1 MKVKK
6 NKGFTLVELI
16 IVIAIIGILAAVLI
30 PTVSGYITKARRSN
44 DVQLAGA
51 MTNEVQNYCAK
62 YDLDVNNLLGTDI
75 RTILLYR
82 GFDLEPRRDDWTFVF
97 DRETTKV
104 EVVDFD
110 EGGVFAELAYEPLD
124 PTHVVE
130 NYFLLGK
137 GESGIERA
145 VDMLCNLSEAT
156 DFDSALVLV
165 TDSDYLEVLNEFD
178 PDNTLYIIG
187 GGIVTSAVD
196 PVNITKVVCTELVT
210 HLPKLVKNSVDY
222 EAVIPTT
229 NLPQVLRTSEVANSK
244 FPNAKVVDVLKVN
257 KIDLKQLGFEYSETS
272 LYKFQLGK
280 YVVDSKLQVFSDE
293 IISVLK
299 ISDSTNDYA
308 VKRKFTISYY
318 NEDGLF
324 ATGYIYYSV
333 NQAIELQPEI

>member
-30 PTVSGYITKARRSN
+30 PSISGYITKARRSN

-51 MTNEVQNYCAK
+51 MTNEIQNYCAK

-82 GFDLEPRRDDWTFVF
+82 GFDLEPRKDDWTFVYNI
-97 DRETTKV
+97 ETKKV
-104 EVVDFD
+104 EVVDFG
-110 EGGVFAELAYEPLD
+110 EGGVFAELNYEPLD
-124 PTHVVE
+124 PTHIEE

-137 GESGIERA
+137 GESNIEKA
-145 VDMLCNLSEAT
+145 VDLLCNLSVVGDYANARGYVLGTEYQEVIEA
-156 DFDSALVLV
+156 FNPA
-165 TDSDYLEVLNEFD
+165 
-178 PDNTLYIIG
+178 NTLYIIG
-187 GGIVTSAVD
+187 GGIVTSSTPETLA
-196 PVNITKVVCTELVT
+196 KVVCTELVT

-222 EAVIPTT
+222 KAVIPTT

-244 FPNAKVVDVLKVN
+244 FPNAKVVDISKVN

-293 IISVLK
+293 ILSVLK
-299 ISDSTNDYA
+299 VEDSNDYM
-308 VKRKFTISYY
+308 VKRKFTITYY
-318 NEDGLF
+318 NEDGL
-324 ATGYIYYSV
+324 Y
-333 NQAIELQPEI
+333 AIGSIVYAVKETLPAEE